1 MRYREVVSCVIFF
14 QYRRSC
20 AVSKKDDVAQ
30 EEIGY
35 YILHQAN
42 KRIVE
47 AIAKRLDE
55 PMEKFPVN
63 LEEYGNTSSASIP
76 ILLDELNRE
85 GKLERG
91 QKIVLAGFGAGLT
104 WGASIIEW

>member
-1 MRYREVVSCVIFF
+1 MIREVLE
-14 QYRRSC
+14 
-20 AVSKKDDVAQ
+20 KNDVAQ